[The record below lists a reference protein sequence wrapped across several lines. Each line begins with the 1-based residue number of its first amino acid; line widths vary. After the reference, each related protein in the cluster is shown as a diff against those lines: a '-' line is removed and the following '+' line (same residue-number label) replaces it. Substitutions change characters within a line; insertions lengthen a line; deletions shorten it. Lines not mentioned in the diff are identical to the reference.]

1 MQLRRLLAG
10 AAASLLIGAGSIVAT
25 VLPADAAVN
34 TKVCNSSDSTD
45 LHRIRVWVNGNPSVY
60 YYISHGNCGPWLSNS
75 DDQLRVNTC
84 PDGNFITYYVIK
96 SSGGYGPHHD
106 GCNSQSNV
114 PDYNGNVYYKMMN

>member
-1 MQLRRLLAG
+1 MKLGARLRALISSLILACTG
-10 AAASLLIGAGSIVAT
+10 ALFVSQ
-25 VLPADAAVN
+25 PAQAAVN

-45 LHRIRVWVNGNPSVY
+45 LHRIRVWVYGNPSVY
-60 YYISHGNCGPWLSNS
+60 YYVNHGNCGPWLSNT

-84 PDGNFITYYVIK
+84 PDGNYISYYVIK